1 MSTYNLRCLFLTASI
16 ILLSIL
22 IELGE
27 SNFFISTW
35 LMWGGVSFLS
45 TFFFLSKPKT
55 LPTGF
60 LITAVINLIFCS
72 KDPDPLAY
80 QFIFLIIAAIL
91 FLALQ
96 SLIGWLDH

>member
-45 TFFFLSKPKT
+45 TSFFLSKPKT

-60 LITAVINLIFCS
+60 LITAVINLILCLQYRFNEIL
-72 KDPDPLAY
+72 DA
-80 QFIFLIIAAIL
+80 LI
-91 FLALQ
+91 
-96 SLIGWLDH
+96 LISVGYLTIHYFFTVWLD

>member
-27 SNFFISTW
+27 SNFFISMW

-55 LPTGF
+55 LPTVF
-60 LITAVINLIFCS
+60 LITAVFNLAFCLQY
-72 KDPDPLAY
+72 PFNEPLAA
-80 QFIFLIIAAIL
+80 LI
-91 FLALQ
+91 
-96 SLIGWLDH
+96 LISVGYLTIHYFFTVWLD